1 MNLIWRMIWMFIAA
15 RFGARVD
22 IMGEGALTFRCLP
35 TDLDFNMH
43 MTNSRYASFGDLSR
57 INFMIRNGAWG
68 RLRAEG
74 MLPVLGSG
82 TYRYRRA
89 IAPFQKV
96 TVTTSVLTWDD
107 KYVYLL
113 HKFLTK
119 GEVAA
124 LGVMKAAFITKAG
137 RVPIEKVVELMGYT
151 GPKPDSPIAK
161 GVADLDLILKA

>member
-57 INFMIRNGAWG
+57 VSFMIRNGAWK
-68 RLRAEG
+68 RLRAQG
-74 MLPVLGSG
+74 LLPVLGSG
-82 TYRYRRA
+82 TFRYRRA
-89 IAPFQKV
+89 INLFQKF
-96 TVTTSVLTWDD
+96 TVTTSILTWDD

-119 GEVAA
+119 GDVAA
-124 LGVMKAAFITKAG
+124 IGVMKAAFVTRTG
-137 RVPIEKVVELMGYT
+137 RAPIEQVVSLMGYT
-151 GPKPDSPIAK
+151 GPRPESPIAK
-161 GVADLDLILKA
+161 EVADLDLVLKA

>member
-15 RFGARVD
+15 RFGARCD

-57 INFMIRNGAWG
+57 VNFMIRNGAWK

-82 TYRYRRA
+82 TYRFRRA
-89 IAPFQKV
+89 IAPFQKF

-119 GEVAA
+119 GELAA
-124 LGVMKAAFITKAG
+124 IGVMKAAFVTKSG
-137 RVPIEKVVELMGYT
+137 RAPIEHIVALMGYN
-151 GPKPDSPIAK
+151 GPKPESPIAK
-161 GVADLDLILKA
+161 EVAALDLVLKA